1 MSVTEEIP
9 FSQLVQR
16 PKHTMALLDGSPRR
30 RLRLD
35 RRDGEDLILESAARA
50 EAEDK
55 ALIMVSGLF
64 FELTKNEKG
73 LSALAQALPHA
84 FPWVHF
90 LSADD
95 IRAFLTEF
103 VDTLHACA
111 DLGNVAA
118 LSTVINAWRET
129 AEIHSDP
136 ELLKAATMPLDG
148 ADYGEVPGGKRK

>member
-55 ALIMVSGLF
+55 ALILASRLF
-64 FELTKNEKG
+64 FELTKNEMG
-73 LSALAQALPHA
+73 LTALAQALPHT

-90 LSADD
+90 LSEDE

-103 VDTLHACA
+103 VDTLHACT

-118 LSTVINAWRET
+118 ISTVINAWRET

-136 ELLKAATMPLDG
+136 ELLKAAMMPLDG
-148 ADYGEVPGGKRK
+148 ADYGEVPGGTHK